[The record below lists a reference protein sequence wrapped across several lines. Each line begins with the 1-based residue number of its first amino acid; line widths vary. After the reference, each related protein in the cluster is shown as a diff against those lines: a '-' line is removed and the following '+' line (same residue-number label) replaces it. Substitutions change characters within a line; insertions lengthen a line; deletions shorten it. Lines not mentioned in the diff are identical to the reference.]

1 MMKHFLT
8 QVLCGAALTLA
19 SAGLAD
25 AAEKAV
31 VVISADGTQRQELL
45 TNVDRIEIGET
56 SLTLKTAGG
65 ETRTTAYDELD
76 RVLIGT
82 EYSAIQQI
90 TSPGDIAIWPTV
102 TSDNLNVSGLRAGD
116 AVTVYD
122 LRGSLAVRATATDGV
137 TTVSLASLPTG
148 AYIVTAGNHSVKIIK
163 K

>member
-1 MMKHFLT
+1 MKHFLT
-8 QVLCGAALTLA
+8 QILCGTALTLA
-19 SAGLAD
+19 SAGIAES
-25 AAEKAV
+25 AEKAV

-56 SLTLKTAGG
+56 SLTLKTVGG

-76 RVLIGT
+76 RILIGA

-90 TSPGDIAIWPTV
+90 TSPGDIAVWPTV
-102 TSDNLNVSGLRAGD
+102 TSDNLNVTGLQPGD

-122 LRGSLAVRATATDGV
+122 LRGAVAVRTIATDGM
-137 TTVSLASLPTG
+137 TTVSVASLPSG
-148 AYIVTAGNHSVKIIK
+148 AYIVAAGKHSVKIIK

>member
-1 MMKHFLT
+1 MKHFLT
-8 QVLCGAALTLA
+8 QILCGTALTLA
-19 SAGLAD
+19 SAGIAES
-25 AAEKAV
+25 AEKAV

-56 SLTLKTAGG
+56 SLTLKTVGG

-76 RVLIGT
+76 RILIGT

-90 TSPGDIAIWPTV
+90 TSPGDIAVWPTV
-102 TSDNLNVSGLRAGD
+102 TSDNLNVTGLQPGD

-122 LRGSLAVRATATDGV
+122 LRGAVAVRTIATDGM
-137 TTVSLASLPTG
+137 TTVSVASLPSG
-148 AYIVTAGNHSVKIIK
+148 AYIVAAGKHSVKIIK